1 VKLIEVQRLTSCH
14 DGGSLGVREGSTP
27 NLEEQYGIHLKA
39 VRIA

>member
-14 DGGSLGVREGSTP
+14 DGDRLGVREGSTL
-27 NLEEQYGIHLKA
+27 NLEAQYGIHLKA